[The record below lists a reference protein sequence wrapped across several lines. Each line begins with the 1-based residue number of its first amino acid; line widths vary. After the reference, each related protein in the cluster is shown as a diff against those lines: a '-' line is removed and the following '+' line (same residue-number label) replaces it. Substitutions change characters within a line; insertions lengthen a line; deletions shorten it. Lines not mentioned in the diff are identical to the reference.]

1 MTGEITLRGHVTEI
15 GSLKEKLIA
24 AKRGLLDTVLVPEEN
39 QKNLVD
45 VPDEIKK
52 GLDIIFIKNVKEALG
67 VAMVAH
73 PEEMK
78 DQQKD
83 VSDISWTS
91 DSGSQPTI

>member
-1 MTGEITLRGHVTEI
+1 MRGHVTEI

-24 AKRGLLDTVLVPEEN
+24 AKRGLLDTVLIPDEN
-39 QKNLVD
+39 QKDLVD

-52 GLDIIFIKNVKEALG
+52 GLDINIVKNVKEALG

-78 DQQKD
+78 EQQKN
-83 VSDISWTS
+83 VSDITWTS
-91 DSGSQPTI
+91 DSGSQPAA